1 MSYCTASLYL
11 VILCWDT
18 ISLRLAFSLSDY
30 SASLLYTDMADVA

>member
-18 ISLRLAFSLSDY
+18 ISLRLAFSYLIIAHLFSIPN
-30 SASLLYTDMADVA
+30 MADVA